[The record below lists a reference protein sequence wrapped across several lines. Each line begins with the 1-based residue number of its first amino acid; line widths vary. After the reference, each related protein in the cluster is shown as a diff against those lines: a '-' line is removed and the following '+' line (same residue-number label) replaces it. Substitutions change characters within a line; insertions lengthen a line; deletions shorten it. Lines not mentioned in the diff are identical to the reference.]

1 MDLRDKVVRI
11 FIDIIMDINF
21 VSHTV
26 RTNSVVLVGKDG
38 SVTFTERT
46 ISRPQSGA
54 SDLPSQHNWTTNS
67 YNFKL
72 NSR

>member
-1 MDLRDKVVRI
+1 MDLRDKVI
-11 FIDIIMDINF
+11 NIIMDIIKF
-21 VSHTV
+21 VSHYVV
-26 RTNSVVLVGKDG
+26 RTSSVVLVGKDG

-46 ISRPQSGA
+46 ITQPQPGA
-54 SDLPSQHNWTTNS
+54 SDLLSQQNWTTNS